1 MSLIKTVSLNYSGEA
16 VAAVVTVKDLNCQT
30 MAESHTNN
38 VVMYFVYHK
47 TVIKIRSRYCVKA
60 SDDT

>member
-30 MAESHTNN
+30 MAESPTNN

-47 TVIKIRSRYCVKA
+47 TVIKI
-60 SDDT
+60 